1 MGIMDIFRSNPAGNN
16 QGQVANMPGQATQ
29 GNEATAT
36 NGVIPP
42 NGMNPNP
49 QVGEQ
54 NESTGKKDESPLD
67 SFKDLW
73 NNTDTK
79 KDDSEKPILSS
90 IDPKQVI
97 DAAGKVNFA
106 NVLNKDDLALVSQG
120 GEEAVKAM
128 ARSLNAVA
136 QAVYAQN
143 TVSQAQIVQQAI
155 DQLETKIGKTLPESI
170 RRNMIDTAIAE
181 ENPAYSHPAAQ
192 PMVKL
197 ITEQMATKYPNAT
210 PAELAKMAKDYFNNS
225 FEAIT
230 GTKPGSNNQ
239 QQTNQSKEQ
248 VDVDWFAE
256 LGVPQ

>member
-1 MGIMDIFRSNPAGNN
+1 MGIMDIFRSGGNN
-16 QGQVANMPGQATQ
+16 QGQVANAPGQATP

-42 NGMNPNP
+42 AGVNPNP

-54 NESTGKKDESPLD
+54 NTTTTTKEESPLD

-73 NNTDTK
+73 DTSGNK
-79 KDDSEKPILSS
+79 KEEGDKPLLSS
-90 IDPKQVI
+90 IDPKQVV

-106 NVLNKDDLALVSQG
+106 NVLNKDDLALVAAG

-128 ARSLNAVA
+128 ARSLNTVA

-155 DQLETKIGKTLPESI
+155 DQLEAKIGKSLPESI
-170 RRNMIDTAIAE
+170 RRNMIDTTIAE

-192 PMVKL
+192 PMVRL
-197 ITEQMATKYPNAT
+197 ITDQLANKYPQAT
-210 PAELAKMAKDYFNNS
+210 PSELAKMAKDYFNNS
-225 FEAIT
+225 MEAIT
-230 GTKPGSNNQ
+230 GTKPGSN
-239 QQTNQSKEQ
+239 QQTTSKSKEQ
-248 VDVDWFAE
+248 DDIDWFAE
-256 LGVPQ
+256 LGVPH